1 MVLHMLISPI
11 AVGRRH
17 ACHAIWA
24 FRHVGA
30 SYMHTTCMQL
40 RHALLHAPKGSFG
53 CCVPQVCYEALI
65 SLGGEA
71 CQHAVTQAAHC
82 RFSRGNADACSSF
95 SHPCPCRM

>member
-17 ACHAIWA
+17 ACHATWA

-30 SYMHTTCMQL
+30 SYMHITCMQL

-53 CCVPQVCYEALI
+53 CCVPRVCYEALI
-65 SLGGEA
+65 SL
-71 CQHAVTQAAHC
+71 
-82 RFSRGNADACSSF
+82 RRRGMPNMQQYKLLTDGLV
-95 SHPCPCRM
+95 